1 LLMVDKENKLQR
13 VIVAQSLIR
22 QASRCREMW
31 HSLQELGGINNSHAE
46 QLLARERKVWQEQ
59 LQKEAEAAATSAPKL
74 APSASVTGSQASATA
89 APAVVEIADEPE
101 RNPDEAYIETPR
113 CSTCNEC
120 IQLNGKM
127 FAYDGNQQAYLAD
140 ANAGTYAQ
148 LVEAA
153 ENCQVAVIHPGKPR
167 NPSEPGLEALLKRAE
182 VFL

>member
-1 LLMVDKENKLQR
+1 VDGENKLQR

-31 HSLQELGGINNSHAE
+31 HSLQELGGIHNSHAE
-46 QLLARERKVWQEQ
+46 QLLAREQKVWQER

-74 APSASVTGSQASATA
+74 LPSASVTASPATATA
-89 APAVVEIADEPE
+89 APAAVEIVEEPE
-101 RNPDEAYIETPR
+101 RNPDEAYIETER

-120 IQLNGKM
+120 TQLNSNM
-127 FAYDGNQQAYLAD
+127 FSYNGNQQAYIKD
-140 ANAGTYAQ
+140 VNAGTYAQ

-153 ENCQVAVIHPGKPR
+153 ENCQVAVIHPGKPHDP
-167 NPSEPGLEALLKRAE
+167 NEPGLEALLKRAE